1 MAGRSVA
8 PAHHWVRGRANH
20 VLLAA
25 CRDQEKALEYIPTS
39 DSGFG
44 SSTAQRRHGVLTHY
58 LIPLLEKLDAQQLP
72 TYREL
77 YEQLRAQVTQAYPQT
92 PQCEGDWGRL
102 LFGGSRPDRDL
113 WLTVLAENGGRY
125 SISGGLAHGVSVG
138 TRLHAYQPTARTLD
152 EAGPMLGLLQV
163 VEAGAVRSDCV
174 VLRQTAAIPVH
185 ARLALV
191 DAGTQRKRVAV
202 EISSGLIAG
211 AVRERLAQAD
221 LAGLVALLPA
231 GSASDLRVALVN
243 EALEVQDGDG
253 HRLGPP
259 YPLRELN
266 RMRRPLRAAD
276 LDPVAQ
282 DLQRIVRAQRLDLL
296 HNADSEL
303 ADALLLNIKRLTDPG
318 PGGAP
323 TAGALIAT
331 TLAPATDVTA
341 FLQTDEPFVVEV
353 TNRGED
359 ALYVA
364 LLLRRG
370 AWSVAQIYPEVR
382 GAQEQ
387 LFPQRT
393 LSVGLSA
400 DPARQ
405 LRLPPRR
412 PATAGT
418 APHEVVDD
426 EAVTFLLIGTVDEA
440 DFETFLQQEEAVAA
454 AALARD
460 EGRSVSGQRVM
471 RSFKLGGA
479 ATAAD
484 EWMTVQLQVP
494 LRAG

>member
-1 MAGRSVA
+1 
-8 PAHHWVRGRANH
+8 
-20 VLLAA
+20 
-25 CRDQEKALEYIPTS
+25 
-39 DSGFG
+39 
-44 SSTAQRRHGVLTHY
+44 
-58 LIPLLEKLDAQQLP
+58 
-72 TYREL
+72 
-77 YEQLRAQVTQAYPQT
+77 
-92 PQCEGDWGRL
+92 
-102 LFGGSRPDRDL
+102 
-113 WLTVLAENGGRY
+113 LAENGGRY

-303 ADALLLNIKRLTDPG
+303 ADALLLKIKRLTDPG

-323 TAGALIAT
+323 TAGDLIAT
-331 TLAPATDVTA
+331 TAAPSTPAPAV
-341 FLQTDEPFVVEV
+341 LQTDEPFVVEV